1 MKEASYYKK
10 LKNGNVQCFL
20 CPKKCVIEKDSYGFC
35 NARKNIDGKL
45 YSAVYSNPCAVHI
58 DPIEKKPLYHFMPG
72 EKALSIGTIGCNLEC
87 KHCQNWTMSRAKPE
101 GIVTQKISPEE
112 IIEIAVEKGCGIISY
127 TYNEPTVFFEYMLD
141 CAKIAKKKG
150 LKNTIVSNGF
160 INEEPLKELCKYIDG
175 ANVDLKSFNNKFYKD
190 ICSAW
195 LEPVLES
202 LKILKQKNVWLE
214 ITNLIIPTLNDNIK
228 EIGKMCIW
236 IKENLGA
243 DVPLHFTGFY
253 PCYKLLDIPK
263 TSPEILKKARKIAL
277 KTGIKHS
284 YVGNVFAAEENN
296 TYCPKCGKLL
306 IERSVFSIIKNNIKN
321 SKCSCGE
328 QIAGVFE

>member
-10 LKNGNVQCFL
+10 LKDENVQCAL
-20 CPKKCVIEKDSYGFC
+20 CPRECVIKKNSYGFC

>member
-10 LKNGNVQCFL
+10 LKNKDVQCEL
-20 CPKKCVIEKDSYGFC
+20 CPRNCVIKQGNYGFC

-45 YSAVYSNPCAVHI
+45 YSMVYARPCAVHI
-58 DPIEKKPLYHFMPG
+58 DPIEKKPLYHFMPS
-72 EKALSIGTIGCNLEC
+72 EKALSVGTVGCNLDC
-87 KHCQNWTMSRAKPE
+87 RHCQNFTMSRAKPE
-101 GIVTQKISPEE
+101 GVLTEKISPEE
-112 IIEIAVEKGCGIISY
+112 IVELAVKNNCKIISY

-141 CAKIAKKKG
+141 CAKIARKKG

-175 ANVDLKSFNNKFYKD
+175 ANVDLKAFNNKFYKE

-195 LEPVLES
+195 FEPVLES

-214 ITNLIIPTLNDNIK
+214 ITNLVIPTLNDDIK
-228 EIGKMCIW
+228 EIKKMCIW

-243 DVPLHFTGFY
+243 DVPLHFTAFY
-253 PCYKLLDIPK
+253 PCYKLLDLPQ
-263 TSPEILKKARKIAL
+263 TSPEILKQARKIAL
-277 KTGIKHS
+277 KTGIKYS

-296 TYCPKCGKLL
+296 TYCPKCNQLL
-306 IERSVFSIIKNNIKN
+306 IERSGFGIIKNNIKN
-321 SKCSCGE
+321 SKCPCRE
-328 QIAGVFE
+328 KIAGVFE

>member
-10 LKNGNVQCFL
+10 LKNENVQCLL
-20 CPKKCVIEKDSYGFC
+20 CPKKCIIKKDSYGFC
-35 NARKNIDGKL
+35 NARKNIDGRL
-45 YSAVYSNPCAVHI
+45 YSVVYSNPDAVHI

-72 EKALSIGTIGCNLEC
+72 SKALSIGTIGCNLEC

-101 GIVTQKISPEE
+101 EIAIQNISPEE
-112 IIEIAVEKGCGIISY
+112 IVELAIKNNCKIISY

-150 LKNTIVSNGF
+150 IKNMIVSNGF

-175 ANVDLKSFNNKFYKD
+175 ANIDLKAFNNKFYKE

-202 LKILKQKNVWLE
+202 LKILKNKNVWLE
-214 ITNLIIPTLNDNIK
+214 VTNLIIPTLNDNLK
-228 EIGKMCIW
+228 EIKKMCEW

-253 PCYKLLDIPK
+253 PCYKLLDIPQ
-263 TSPEILKKARKIAL
+263 TSSEILKKARKIAL
-277 KTGIKHS
+277 NIGINHT

-296 TYCPKCGKLL
+296 TYCPKCNRLL
-306 IERSVFSIIKNNIKN
+306 IERSGFGTIKNNIKN

-328 QIAGVFE
+328 KIAGIFE

>member
-10 LKNGNVQCFL
+10 LKDETVQCVL
-20 CPKKCVIEKDSYGFC
+20 CPKECVIKKDSYGFC
-35 NARKNIDGKL
+35 NARKNINGKL
-45 YSAVYSNPCAVHI
+45 YSVVYSNPCAVHI
-58 DPIEKKPLYHFMPG
+58 DPIEKKPLYHFLPG
-72 EKALSIGTIGCNLEC
+72 SKALSVGTIGCNLEC

-101 GIVTQKISPEE
+101 EITIQNISPEE
-112 IIEIAVEKGCGIISY
+112 IVEIAIKNNCKIISY

-175 ANVDLKSFNNKFYKD
+175 ANIDLKAFNNKFYKD
-190 ICSAW
+190 TCSAW
-195 LEPVLES
+195 LEPVLNS
-202 LKILKQKNVWLE
+202 LKILKQKKVWLE
-214 ITNLIIPTLNDNIK
+214 VTNLIIPTLNDDLDEIK
-228 EIGKMCIW
+228 KMCIW
-236 IKENLGA
+236 IKENLGI

-253 PCYKLLDIPK
+253 PSYKLLNLPG
-263 TSPEILKKARKIAL
+263 TSPEILKKARKAAL
-277 KTGIKHS
+277 NIGIKYS

-306 IERSVFSIIKNNIKN
+306 IERSGFDTIKNNIKN
-321 SKCSCGE
+321 NKCSCGE
-328 QIAGVFE
+328 KIEGVFN

>member
-10 LKNGNVQCFL
+10 LKNENVQCLL
-20 CPKKCVIEKDSYGFC
+20 CPKKCIIKKDSYGFC
-35 NARKNIDGKL
+35 NARKNIDGRL
-45 YSAVYSNPCAVHI
+45 YSVVYSNPDAVHI

-72 EKALSIGTIGCNLEC
+72 SKALSIGTIGCNLEC

-101 GIVTQKISPEE
+101 EIAIQNISPEE
-112 IIEIAVEKGCGIISY
+112 IVELAIKNNCKIISY

-150 LKNTIVSNGF
+150 IKNMIVSNGF

-175 ANVDLKSFNNKFYKD
+175 ANIDLKAFNNKFYKE

-195 LEPVLES
+195 IEPVLKS
-202 LKILKQKNVWLE
+202 LKIIKQKNVWLE
-214 ITNLIIPTLNDNIK
+214 VTNLIIPTLNDNLK
-228 EIGKMCIW
+228 EIKKMCIW
-236 IKENLGA
+236 IKENLGT

-253 PCYKLLDIPK
+253 PCYKLLDLPE
-263 TSPEILKKARKIAL
+263 TSPEILKKARKVAL
-277 KTGIKHS
+277 NTGIKHS
-284 YVGNVFAAEENN
+284 YIGNVFAAEENN

-306 IERSVFSIIKNNIKN
+306 IERSGFGIIKNNIKN
-321 SKCSCGE
+321 SKCSCRE
-328 QIAGVFE
+328 KIAGVFE